1 MKRLVQW
8 KMAAR
13 GGIGRRLLLGFAAV
27 LGLLVILGG
36 IAAQRVNAINDS
48 LATVNDINSVK
59 QRFAINFRGS
69 VHDRAISLRDVVLL
83 ASEPDRAAEL
93 REIERL
99 AAFYADSAVR
109 LDRMMASGAEV
120 TPDEERILA
129 SIKETEIRTLPMIRT
144 VIAARQAGDV
154 TRAHDILMTQARP
167 AFVEWLARI
176 NQFIDLQEEKNRVVA
191 NRARAVAEGFQ
202 ALMIGLVVAGL
213 LLGAGIAFWSM
224 RAIAPLRALAGTMRH
239 MADGQLDGD
248 IPGRERRDEVGQ
260 MAEAVAVFRDQGR
273 EAVRLRAQQE
283 ADRAAAHQA
292 QIAALKTMADRVEN
306 ETLGAVSRITEK
318 ARALAEDAAAMA
330 AAANRVDQNAAA
342 AGSAA
347 STSLDMT
354 ESVAAAAE
362 QLTEAIRAITAE
374 VHEAAAVS
382 RETATDSAET
392 ETAIVALST
401 AVGQIGDVTR
411 LISDIAGKTNLL
423 ALNATIEAARAGD
436 AGKGFAVV
444 AGEVKELASQTGKAT
459 EEIRQHIES
468 VIHRTDA
475 AVETVRRI
483 AQAVGRI
490 DQLAA
495 SLADA
500 VSRQDS
506 ATREIARSIGESTQ
520 ATREAAQR
528 ISSVTTDSRD
538 AGARAA
544 RTEEE
549 TARLATDADELTRQ
563 VVGIV
568 RTAVPEVDRR
578 AEQRASGEGTAVL
591 EFGGATRQ
599 AQVLDISPG
608 GVGIGLADG
617 QPPAVGQRGTI
628 RLPGRPPQDVEV
640 RHVRGM
646 RAGLVF
652 VAAKAPAHR
661 AA

>member
-144 VIAARQAGDV
+144 VIAARQAGDA

-202 ALMIGLVVAGL
+202 ALMIGLVIAGL

-544 RTEEE
+544 RTEAE